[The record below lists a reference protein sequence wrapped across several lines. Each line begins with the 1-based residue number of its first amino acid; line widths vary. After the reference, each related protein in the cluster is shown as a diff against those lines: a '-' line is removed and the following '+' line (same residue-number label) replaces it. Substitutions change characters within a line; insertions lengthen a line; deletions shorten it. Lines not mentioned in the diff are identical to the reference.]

1 MAGVEPAS
9 RRFEPEC
16 ATSLVALLRL
26 AGAAPE
32 QQGSTQASRC
42 GAYGIPASGPSYRRP
57 WAGTPG
63 LLTPAAFPPGAGK
76 CGRDRRCGQ
85 ATLDAGLRSQGEGG
99 RLCSCFGTLGL
110 PSFIAVRAPRLA
122 IRTQPPLSRPF
133 HPQVPL
139 VQATLYHIVAR
150 NTSFGGSTAAG
161 QTAHRVSMPPRS
173 AQRTGVAEPAKCE
186 GLSGRQPQ
194 VSHNLCRT
202 GTQAATEQGQ
212 NAHAAMAEASPSA
225 PQGLLRL

>member
-1 MAGVEPAS
+1 MAHFFPARHGRLPEQTGQDSAPFLATQERGGSQVEMAGVEPAS
-9 RRFEPEC
+9 RRFEPEST
-16 ATSLVALLRL
+16 TSLVALLCL
-26 AGAAPE
+26 ARADPE

-76 CGRDRRCGQ
+76 GGRDRRCGQ

-139 VQATLYHIVAR
+139 VRPTLYHNGAR
-150 NTSFGGSTAAG
+150 NSSFRGRAAG
-161 QTAHRVSMPPRS
+161 S
-173 AQRTGVAEPAKCE
+173 AE
-186 GLSGRQPQ
+186 
-194 VSHNLCRT
+194 
-202 GTQAATEQGQ
+202 
-212 NAHAAMAEASPSA
+212 
-225 PQGLLRL
+225 LRPDL